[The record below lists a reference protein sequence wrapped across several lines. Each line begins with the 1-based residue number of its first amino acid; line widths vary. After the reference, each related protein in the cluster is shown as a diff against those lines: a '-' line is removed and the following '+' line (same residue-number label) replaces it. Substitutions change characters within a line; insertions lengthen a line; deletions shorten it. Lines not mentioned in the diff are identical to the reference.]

1 MMNAITGAVEVSISG
16 QLYTLRFDWDGLA
29 AMEAAHGENPN
40 LFDVDV
46 VASIAAIG
54 FHQHHPELTAARIK
68 ELSPPLLP
76 FALLVQQ
83 ALQWAY
89 FGPEG
94 IPEEP
99 EDAKKKTSLKKTG
112 FWKHIVLPWFRGS
125 TRKSSGD

>member
-1 MMNAITGAVEVSISG
+1 MNAITGTVEISLSG
-16 QLYTLRFDWDGLA
+16 QSYTLRFDWDGLA
-29 AMEAAHGENPN
+29 AIEVTHGENPN
-40 LFDVDV
+40 LFDVDT

-54 FHQHHPELTAARIK
+54 FRRQHPELTAAKIK

-94 IPEEP
+94 MPDEP
-99 EDAKKKTSLKKTG
+99 EDAKKKTTPKKTG
-112 FWKHIVLPWFRGS
+112 FWKRIVPPWPRGLMP
-125 TRKSSGD
+125 TASGD